1 LNQDKNG
8 SLREHRTHRMI
19 QDLPMHTPDDQW
31 GRAR

>member
-1 LNQDKNG
+1 
-8 SLREHRTHRMI
+8 MI